1 MNEIFSTLALST
13 LGTGLLFSTTGAVV
27 LVATE
32 HSGDVVI
39 SGTSADDEIVID
51 RLGSSYLFTITS
63 NGSTTV
69 ETAPV
74 SIDGVPSNVV
84 VEGLGGNDD
93 VLIGVAAGPQVE
105 FHGNLLIDTSAGNDS
120 VSNATNNIE
129 IVGSLTILTGSEDDS
144 VDLSGSIAVTGDV
157 VITTG
162 TGNDEVSFSGGKGLI
177 DTEAG
182 DSIVV
187 IPNYLGEALTILGGD
202 GPDLITVSGSGV
214 SPDSPQ
220 ELWIEPK
227 GSKDVVTLDDSSF
240 ANVTVR
246 AGDVE
251 GFIPDSKTFDD
262 VRIEDSIVYG
272 QATFEG
278 RTEGMDV
285 HFSGTDFDSRPI
297 ISGLQAH

>member
-1 MNEIFSTLALST
+1 MNEIFAAMVISTF
-13 LGTGLLFSTTGAVV
+13 GVGLLSSSTGSVV
-27 LVATE
+27 SVATE
-32 HSGDVVI
+32 HSGDLVV

-51 RLGSSYLFTITS
+51 RLGFSYRFTITS

-69 ETAPV
+69 QTAPV
-74 SIDGVPSNVV
+74 VVDGVPTNVI

-93 VLIGVAAGPQVE
+93 VVIGIVAGPQVE
-105 FHGNLLIDTSAGNDS
+105 FHGNLLVDTAAGNDT
-120 VSNATNNIE
+120 VSNATNNVE

-144 VDLSGSIAVTGDV
+144 VDLSGSFAVTGDV
-157 VITTG
+157 VLMTG
-162 TGNDEVSFSGGKGLI
+162 SGSDQISFSGAKGLI

-187 IPNYLGEALTILGGD
+187 VNNYLGEDLTIFGGD
-202 GPDLITVSGSGV
+202 GPDAITVSGSGV

-227 GSKDVVTLDDSSF
+227 GSKDVVMLDNSSF
-240 ANVTVR
+240 ANITVR

-251 GFIPDSKTFDD
+251 GPIPDSKTFDD
-262 VRIEDSIVYG
+262 VRIENSIVYG
-272 QATFEG
+272 HATFEG

-285 HFSGTDFDSRPI
+285 HFSGTDFDSPPI